1 MNEER
6 FGGIILNTA
15 FRYMIPFTLMYGS
28 YVLFHGEYS
37 PGGGFQAGALFA
49 IGVVLTRL
57 VQEEQAMLNVS
68 GNNALILAG
77 FGAFLYGAIGLLS
90 VLLGGNMLE
99 YKFLPFGLSDKE
111 LNALGILGIE
121 IGVTICVM
129 GTIIVI
135 FDALSRREDML

>member
-77 FGAFLYGAIGLLS
+77 FGAFFM
-90 VLLGGNMLE
+90 V
-99 YKFLPFGLSDKE
+99 P
-111 LNALGILGIE
+111 
-121 IGVTICVM
+121 
-129 GTIIVI
+129 
-135 FDALSRREDML
+135 

>member
-1 MNEER
+1 MNER
-6 FGGIILNTA
+6 FGGLILNTA
-15 FRYMIPFTLMYGS
+15 FRYMVPFTLLYGA

-57 VQEEQAMLNVS
+57 VQGDEAVLNLT
-68 GNNALILAG
+68 GNKALILAG
-77 FGAFLYGAIGLLS
+77 LGAFLYGGIGILS
-90 VLLGGNMLE
+90 VILGGNMLE
-99 YKFLPFGLSDKE
+99 YAVLPFNLTVKE

-129 GTIIVI
+129 STIIVI
-135 FDALSRREDML
+135 YDALSRREDVL

>member
-1 MNEER
+1 MNER

-15 FRYMIPFTLMYGS
+15 FRYMVPFILLYGA

-49 IGVVLTRL
+49 IGIVLTRL
-57 VQEEQAMLNVS
+57 VQGEEAKFDLS
-68 GNNALILAG
+68 GNQALILAG
-77 FGAFLYGAIGLLS
+77 FGAFFYGGLGLLS

-99 YKFLPFGLSDKE
+99 YAFLPFNLSVQE
-111 LNALGILGIE
+111 LNAMGILGIE

-135 FDALSRREDML
+135 FDALSRREDLL